1 LACKKAEEL
10 AHKIME
16 ERRQTQKDVSRLVA
30 EEQAARKKVAELGK
44 NIKVKVEQKPTV
56 VDVYQHKSYETTEP
70 VVSEMRIDEK
80 EDKSLGSKIID
91 SVKSLF

>member
-44 NIKVKVEQKPTV
+44 VEQNPIV
-56 VDVYQHKSYETTEP
+56 MDVHQRKRHETTEP
-70 VVSEMRIDEK
+70 VVSEMHIDEK
-80 EDKSLGSKIID
+80 EEKSLGSKIID
-91 SVKSLF
+91 SVKSFF